1 MTHNNTYMIIAD
13 YKHYYIIVPLCS
25 FLYLTQ
31 KEFLQSSLV

>member
-13 YKHYYIIVPLCS
+13 YKHYYIIVLLCS

-31 KEFLQSSLV
+31 TEFLQSSLV